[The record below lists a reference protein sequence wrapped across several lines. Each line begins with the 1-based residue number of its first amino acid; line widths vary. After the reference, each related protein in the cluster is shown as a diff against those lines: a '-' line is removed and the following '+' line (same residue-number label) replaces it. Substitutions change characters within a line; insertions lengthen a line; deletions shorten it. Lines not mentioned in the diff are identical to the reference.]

1 MFETQKPILNCLS
14 TTQLYSVKEYTITI
28 IAPPPKKKNSLVHS
42 LSNTSQ
48 FSHRSMVKRPYPKL
62 KFLNKYLLIFICQ
75 TLC

>member
-14 TTQLYSVKEYTITI
+14 TTQLYSVKRVYYNNYSS
-28 IAPPPKKKNSLVHS
+28 PPKKKNSLVHS

-48 FSHRSMVKRPYPKL
+48 FSHRCTVKRPYPKL